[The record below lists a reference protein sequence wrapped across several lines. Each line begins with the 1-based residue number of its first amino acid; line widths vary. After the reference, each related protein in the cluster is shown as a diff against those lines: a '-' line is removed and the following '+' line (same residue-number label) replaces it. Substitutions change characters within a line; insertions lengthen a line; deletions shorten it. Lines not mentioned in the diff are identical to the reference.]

1 MVGRRANEN
10 EAAVAGGG
18 GVLCGLAG
26 AVALVHVPRGR
37 QVADAVASHLGV
49 FCPAKAVTPAVAEEL
64 RVRGVSALRGHG
76 KAPVRPALG
85 WPLDVSRQDNVMLW
99 ARNVGVRCVARTQ
112 PSPMMSCTDVPAS
125 AFPWG
130 AREGIIDEVAFGFA
144 PDGRL
149 VAVQTLRR
157 ALTGLQAAR
166 LYDQIAED
174 LEARLGSK
182 PREQVGAATAAHL
195 EAAPMNVARLRYRF
209 ADYLATVTAMNLSG
223 RIGLREQYVSA
234 T

>member
-1 MVGRRANEN
+1 MTMQRRLL
-10 EAAVAGGG
+10 AAGAFV
-18 GVLCGLAG
+18 CGLAG
-26 AVALVHVPRGR
+26 AVALLHLVPRGR
-37 QVADAVASHLGV
+37 LMADAVASHLGV
-49 FCPAKAVTPAVAEEL
+49 FCPAKKLSPAAAEEL
-64 RVRGVSALRGHG
+64 RLRGVGALRGKD
-76 KAPVRPALG
+76 KAPARPALG
-85 WPLDVSRQDNVMLW
+85 WPLDVSREDNVKLW
-99 ARNVGVRCVARTQ
+99 ARNVGVRCVAKTQ
-112 PSPMMSCTDVPAS
+112 PSRMMSCSDVPAS

-130 AREGIIDEVAFGFA
+130 AREGTIDEVAFGFA
-144 PDGRL
+144 LDGRL

-182 PREQVGAATAAHL
+182 PREQVGVATAAHL
-195 EAAPMNVARLRYRF
+195 EAAPMNTARLRYRF

-234 T
+234 S